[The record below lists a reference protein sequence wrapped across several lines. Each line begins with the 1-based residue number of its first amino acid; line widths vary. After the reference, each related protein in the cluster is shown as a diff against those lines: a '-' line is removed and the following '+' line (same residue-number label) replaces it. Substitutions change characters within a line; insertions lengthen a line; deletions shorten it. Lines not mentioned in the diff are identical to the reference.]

1 MTCKQRKDLQQG
13 NSWFWKC
20 YLPCSKPSWLGI
32 LIIDG
37 HMQDNS
43 MSSEWLPFRIEGIW
57 GFIQACNSSCLEDFL
72 DGKLI
77 CLSSHPILFVGWKTE
92 NITKKQTNLQIVKW
106 DAILSILKWLVCNF
120 SLQDPCII
128 SSKQVK
134 GTLKLNW

>member
-1 MTCKQRKDLQQG
+1 
-13 NSWFWKC
+13 
-20 YLPCSKPSWLGI
+20 
-32 LIIDG
+32 
-37 HMQDNS
+37 MQDNS

-72 DGKLI
+72 NGKLI

-120 SLQDPCII
+120 SLQDPYII
-128 SSKQVK
+128 QQTSNENTQ
-134 GTLKLNW
+134 T